1 MTTDGLPTLSD
12 LIELVH
18 KRSTDRTVLGRITV
32 AEDLSLDLQ
41 EMADRLTDHFVQ
53 QARSAGNSWA
63 QIGTQLGVSKQ
74 GAQQRYL
81 NAREGEDNM
90 AAQLLAEEPDPRE
103 PIRGSMPKGPMKRLK
118 GALKLQ
124 RFTEDA
130 RTAVKAAQLEA
141 RELHH
146 DHIGPEHVL
155 LGILAAGGPGAKA
168 LNSLNMTLESVR
180 DRVRSEIGQGSH
192 SGSGHLPFTK
202 DAKVV
207 LELSLREALRLGHNY
222 IGSEHILL
230 GLVRSDNLAT
240 GLLEDM
246 GATPKQI
253 RGVVEKG

>member
-1 MTTDGLPTLSD
+1 MTTDDLPTLEE
-12 LIELVH
+12 LIALVH
-18 KRSTDRTVLGRITV
+18 KRSPRRTILERITV

-41 EMADRLTDHFVQ
+41 ETADRLTDHFVQ
-53 QARSAGNSWA
+53 QARSAGHSWA
-63 QIGTQLGVSKQ
+63 QIGAQLGVSKQ

-90 AAQLLAEEPDPRE
+90 AAQLLADEPDPRE
-103 PIRGSMPKGPMKRLK
+103 PNRPQGPMKRLK

-130 RTAVKAAQLEA
+130 RNAVKSAQLEA

-146 DHIGPEHVL
+146 DHIGPEHLL
-155 LGILAAGGPGAKA
+155 LGILAAGGAGAKA
-168 LNSLNMTLESVR
+168 LNSLNMTLDSVR
-180 DRVRSEIGQGSH
+180 ARIRSEIGQGAH
-192 SGSGHLPFTK
+192 SGTGHLPFTR
-202 DAKVV
+202 DAKIV

-222 IGSEHILL
+222 IGTEHILL

-240 GLLEDM
+240 GLLEGM

-253 RGVVEKG
+253 RGAVEKG